1 MLHPHLLWLLWQGLE
16 KSQDLHIVFYSVCE
30 CTLNLWLWMPSTIS
44 EPEILGI
51 SLFHE
56 SIFFRCIK
64 HSFRVFHYLEKK
76 VIHRIFKKQGFTK
89 L

>member
-1 MLHPHLLWLLWQGLE
+1 MLHLHLLWLLQQRLE
-16 KSQDLHIVFYSVCE
+16 KPQYLHIVSYSVFE
-30 CTLNLWLWMPSTIS
+30 CTLDLWLWMPSTIS

-56 SIFFRCIK
+56 SVFFWCIK
-64 HSFRVFHYLEKK
+64 HSFRVFQNSEKK
-76 VIHRIFKKQGFTK
+76 VIHRICKNQGFRK